1 MPLFRQRRRY
11 VVECLAPCLAAL
23 ALAMPATG
31 ALAQACGNDG
41 AGFNA
46 WIGQYRQKAAAQG
59 ITPRGLAALDG
70 LSYDPNVIRL
80 DRGQKSFKLSFEEFY
95 ARRAGPGLI
104 NRGKSMMQTHAA
116 TLGRIE
122 KQYGV
127 PPSVLVAIWG
137 LETNYG
143 SDGGGGK
150 SILRSIAT
158 LAYDCRRTEF
168 FQNELIHALRIV
180 DRGDMTPA
188 QMVGGWAGEIGPMQF
203 LPSSYFKYAV
213 DFDGDGRR
221 DLMRSVPDMLAS
233 TANFLK
239 SKGGWRAGQPWGPGT
254 ANYNAIQEW
263 NKAEVY
269 QRTIAVMSER
279 MAGRS

>member
-1 MPLFRQRRRY
+1 MTFFACARKKTPATR
-11 VVECLAPCLAAL
+11 ALAAALVL
-23 ALAMPATG
+23 AASSTSAF
-31 ALAQACGNDG
+31 AQACGNDG
-41 AGFNA
+41 AGFNT
-46 WIGQYRQKAAAQG
+46 WLGQYRQKAASQG
-59 ITPRGLAALDG
+59 ITPRGLSALDG

-80 DRGQKSFKLSFEEFY
+80 DRGQKSFKLSFEQFY

-104 NRGKSMMQTHAA
+104 NRGKSLMQTHAG
-116 TLGRIE
+116 TLSRIE

-127 PPSVLVAIWG
+127 PPAVLVAIWG

-150 SILRSIAT
+150 SIVRSIAT
-158 LAYDCRRTEF
+158 LAYDCRRTDF
-168 FQNELIHALRIV
+168 FLNELNSALRII
-180 DRGDMTPA
+180 DRGDMSA
-188 QMVGGWAGEIGPMQF
+188 SQMVGGWAGEIGQVQF

-213 DFDGDGRR
+213 DYDGDGRR
-221 DLMRSVPDMLAS
+221 DLVRSVPDMLAS

-239 SKGGWRAGQPWGPGT
+239 SKGGWQAGQSWSPGT
-254 ANYNAIQEW
+254 SNYNAIQEW

-269 QRTIAVMSER
+269 ARTIAVMAEK

>member
-1 MPLFRQRRRY
+1 MPLFRPRRRFAARS
-11 VVECLAPCLAAL
+11 LAPCLAAL
-23 ALAMPATG
+23 AMAVPATG
-31 ALAQACGNDG
+31 AFAQACGNDG

-46 WIGQYRQKAAAQG
+46 WLGQYRQKAAGQG

-116 TLGRIE
+116 TLARIE

-150 SILRSIAT
+150 SIVRSIAT
-158 LAYDCRRTEF
+158 LAYDCRRTDF
-168 FQNELIHALRIV
+168 FQNELVHALRIV

-203 LPSSYFKYAV
+203 LPSSYFKFAV

-254 ANYNAIQEW
+254 ANYGALQEW